1 MVSVLLVVSVIAVV
15 VWLLLRARS
24 KLHQASEDARAR
36 ELAFMEN
43 LGRQQE
49 RAPQGAPAALAPAAL
64 VPLPA
69 SASAVG
75 AAPAGTYLSEPSAR
89 AFRLLKSAL
98 PGHEIFPRGSLRRV
112 LGPLA
117 PGKDLKV
124 DFVLCSADLRPVAV
138 VDLAAPDDLA
148 PVIALKAERL
158 AAAGVAYARWDA
170 DALPSAN
177 EVARMLRQPSPT
189 KP

>member
-1 MVSVLLVVSVIAVV
+1 MVSVLLGVGVVAVV
-15 VWLLLRARS
+15 IWLLLRARN
-24 KLHQASEDARAR
+24 KLRQASEQARAR
-36 ELAFMEN
+36 ELAFMEG

-49 RAPQGAPAALAPAAL
+49 RVPPAAPAALAPAPLAL
-64 VPLPA
+64 SPA
-69 SASAVG
+69 SASAAA
-75 AAPAGTYLSEPSAR
+75 AAPSGAYLSEPSAR

-117 PGKDLKV
+117 PGKDLEV

-138 VDLAAPDDLA
+138 VDLVAPDDLA
-148 PVIALKAERL
+148 PVIVLKAERL
-158 AAAGVAYARWDA
+158 AAAGVAYARWNA
-170 DALPSAN
+170 DALPSAD
-177 EVARMLRQPSPT
+177 EVVQVLR